1 MLLDAEVVGWSSHQL
16 VSVTGNGV
24 DCTLDPS
31 FPFIELVSVFQF
43 VVVMVEEQVLLWCVL
58 RMGSSWWGEPVDKGA
73 AIVVIIIVPI

>member
-1 MLLDAEVVGWSSHQL
+1 M

-31 FPFIELVSVFQF
+31 FPFVELVSVFQF